1 MKYEKIFRNVN
12 IFLANVKFNTYICK
26 CKFQLIINLIKP
38 RSMANVIKTKKYAYK
53 VFGTDTVRYAKRAI
67 RYSTMEGNYLTTSP
81 LGERI
86 HNS

>member
-1 MKYEKIFRNVN
+1 
-12 IFLANVKFNTYICK
+12 
-26 CKFQLIINLIKP
+26 
-38 RSMANVIKTKKYAYK
+38 MANVIKTKKYAYK